1 MAEKFTVIRIFKK
14 DADGIRKE
22 YPQYRSDAV
31 RIREIL
37 RMRGSFL
44 LAPEGAE
51 FVPVIKVP
59 ESKMTDPRGD

>member
-44 LAPEGAE
+44 PAPEGAE
-51 FVPVIKVP
+51 FVSVIDLK
-59 ESKMTDPRGD
+59 EKNDDGSSR